1 MQSILELINNILH
14 SSFDSIVPL
23 LIVAMGALVC
33 ERSGVTNIALDGI
46 MLVGAFIGFA
56 IISALEKVM
65 PASQAQL
72 IYIIGII
79 GATIAGGLFSLLHAY
94 ASINLKANQIISA
107 TALNLFAPA
116 LIGFLLLSYL
126 SGGDLIRVDYHY
138 RINSIPLLS
147 KIPLVGPLLFT
158 NISIG
163 LYLAVVV
170 FVVVYIF
177 LYKTKHGFRLRACG
191 ENPHAADS
199 LGINIVHY
207 RYFGV
212 VTSGL
217 LAGLG
222 GILFTMH
229 NIGTFQSF
237 NATAGFG
244 FLALAVLIFG
254 GWKPYKVLFAASFFG
269 IMRAL
274 AASFTTPLIPKQV
287 FDMLPYIVTLVV
299 LAFYSKTSAAPK
311 AVGVIYDKGQ
321 R

>member
-1 MQSILELINNILH
+1 MQQVIEIINNLIH
-14 SSFDSIVPL
+14 SAFLSIVPL

-46 MLVGAFIGFA
+46 MLMGAFIGFV
-56 IISALEKVM
+56 IISSLEKVM
-65 PASQAQL
+65 PASSAQL

-79 GATIAGGLFSLLHAY
+79 GAMIIGGLYSLLHAY
-94 ASINLKANQIISA
+94 AAINLKANQIISA

-116 LIGFLLLSYL
+116 VIGFLLLSTL
-126 SGGDLIRVDYHY
+126 TGGDLIRVEYHY
-138 RINSIPLLS
+138 LIREIPVLS
-147 KIPLVGPLLFT
+147 KIPIIGPLLFK
-158 NISIG
+158 NVSIG
-163 LYLAVVV
+163 LYIAIIV
-170 FVVVYIF
+170 FITVTIF

-199 LGINIVHY
+199 LGINIFKY

-212 VTSGL
+212 FVSGVFG
-217 LAGLG
+217 GLG

-254 GWKPYKVLFAASFFG
+254 AWRPYRVLFAASFFG
-269 IMRAL
+269 LMRAI
-274 AASFTTPLIPKQV
+274 ASTFVTPAIPKQL
-287 FDMLPYIVTLVV
+287 FDMFPYVITLVV
-299 LAFYSKTSAAPK
+299 LALYSKSAVGPK
-311 AVGVIYDKGQ
+311 AVGEIYDKG
-321 R
+321 RR